1 MALNEFTIKEAI
13 EVCIVLRDKLE
24 LDMELPLQ
32 ERWREKDALSKIINI
47 AEKVES
53 DREPQE
59 CEDKEK

>member
-13 EVCIVLRDKLE
+13 EVCIALRDKLE

-53 DREPQE
+53 EE
-59 CEDKEK
+59 